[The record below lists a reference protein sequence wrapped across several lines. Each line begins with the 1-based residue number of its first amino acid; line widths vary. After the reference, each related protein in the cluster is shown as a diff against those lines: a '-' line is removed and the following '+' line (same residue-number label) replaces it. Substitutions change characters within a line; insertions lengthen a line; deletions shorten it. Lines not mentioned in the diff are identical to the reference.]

1 MEKKKTM
8 NKIDYIISDLNDRAD
23 AFDLCGVEFTE
34 EDAMLVIKKTN
45 NGISYDDAIDSVL
58 EGIKEVLDF

>member
-1 MEKKKTM
+1 M

-23 AFDLCGVEFTE
+23 EFDLCGVEFTE